1 MGTDKEGTR
10 LWKIESKVKAS
21 RDTKI
26 RGEQKGRGG
35 GGTEVA
41 AGSTQGH
48 GARSLCQVLEIKV
61 ELQRAL
67 G

>member
-35 GGTEVA
+35 GAPKWQQEV
-41 AGSTQGH
+41 
-48 GARSLCQVLEIKV
+48 RRVME
-61 ELQRAL
+61 RAVSAKCWK
-67 G
+67 